1 MVETEYFPTRG
12 ISNSKF
18 DIKCFNSL
26 TGQAF
31 EDFSFLYRLNSD
43 HQPYLGFFVGSSS
56 IRSSSGYYH
65 WIVSNWSCRSPSLVS
80 DSALTQS
87 FFEVVV
93 HAYSKFLELTNY

>member
-1 MVETEYFPTRG
+1 MHENSVTLNCRFVLFFIVKIFCVMKIKLCVTSGIETEYFPARG

-43 HQPYLGFFVGSSS
+43 HQPCLGFFVGNSS
-56 IRSSSGYYH
+56 IRS
-65 WIVSNWSCRSPSLVS
+65 
-80 DSALTQS
+80 
-87 FFEVVV
+87 
-93 HAYSKFLELTNY
+93 